1 MKPQAET
8 PTSPHSAQGAPR
20 SWTTRRDEK
29 ARRLAAIA
37 DWLEDG
43 ILPATRMT
51 EALELLIR
59 PGDRVVLEG
68 DNQKQADFLSRSLA
82 KADPAKLNNVHLLIS
97 SISRPEH
104 LTLFERGIAHRVD
117 FSFAGPQ
124 SLRVAQLLE
133 DGRLEVGAIHTYV
146 ELYAR
151 MFVDLIP
158 QVALLCAEKA
168 DRHGNLY
175 TGPNTED
182 TPTIAEAAAFSQ
194 GIVVVQVNEIVDELP
209 RVDIP
214 GSWVDVVVQADRPFA
229 VEPLFTRDPR
239 HIGDLQVLTA
249 MMTIKGIYAP
259 YNITSLNHGIGFDT
273 AAIELLLPTYG
284 TSLGLKGKICRNWT
298 LNPHPTLI
306 PAIESGW
313 VESVHCFG
321 SEVGMEA
328 YIAARPDVFFTGSD
342 GTLRSN
348 RVLCQL
354 AGQYGVDLF
363 IGSTLQI
370 DADANSSTV
379 TRGRLAGF
387 GGAPNMGHDPRGR
400 RHASD
405 AWLKLLKASGP
416 QPAIA
421 RGHKL
426 VVQLV
431 ETWKKGGEP
440 TFVDELDAIAVGE
453 KSGMPIAPVM
463 IYGDDVSHVVT
474 EEGIAHLHRA
484 QGIDERRA
492 ALAAVAGVTPI
503 GLRAQPQKTGE
514 LRRRGIVQFPE
525 DLGIRRGDAKR
536 SLLAARSI
544 DDLVTWSG
552 GLYTPPARFRSW

>member
-1 MKPQAET
+1 
-8 PTSPHSAQGAPR
+8 
-20 SWTTRRDEK
+20 
-29 ARRLAAIA
+29 
-37 DWLEDG
+37 
-43 ILPATRMT
+43 
-51 EALELLIR
+51 
-59 PGDRVVLEG
+59 
-68 DNQKQADFLSRSLA
+68 
-82 KADPAKLNNVHLLIS
+82 
-97 SISRPEH
+97 
-104 LTLFERGIAHRVD
+104 
-117 FSFAGPQ
+117 
-124 SLRVAQLLE
+124 
-133 DGRLEVGAIHTYV
+133 
-146 ELYAR
+146 
-151 MFVDLIP
+151 
-158 QVALLCAEKA
+158 
-168 DRHGNLY
+168 
-175 TGPNTED
+175 
-182 TPTIAEAAAFSQ
+182 
-194 GIVVVQVNEIVDELP
+194 LP

-214 GSWVDVVVQADRPFA
+214 GSWVDVVVVADRPFA

-249 MMTIKGIYAP
+249 MMTIRGIYEA
-259 YNITSLNHGIGFDT
+259 YGVTSLNHGIGFDT
-273 AAIELLLPTYG
+273 AAIELILPTYG
-284 TSLGLKGKICRNWT
+284 AELGLKGKICRNWT

-342 GTLRSN
+342 GSLRSN

-400 RHASD
+400 RHATEP
-405 AWLKLLKASGP
+405 WLKLLTAQAQTQTQAQGSERA
-416 QPAIA
+416 AIA

-426 VVQLV
+426 VVQLA
-431 ETWKKGGEP
+431 ETYKKGGEP
-440 TFVDELDAIAVGE
+440 TFVDELDAVAVGA
-453 KSGMPIAPVM
+453 KSGMAIAPVM

-474 EEGIAHLHRA
+474 EEGIAYLHKA
-484 QGIDERRA
+484 QGIEERRA

-503 GLRAQPQKTGE
+503 GLRAKPERTAE
-514 LRRRGIVQFPE
+514 LRRRGIVAYPE
-525 DLGIRRGDAKR
+525 DLGIRRAQAKR

-544 DDLVTWSG
+544 DDLVAWSG
-552 GLYTPPARFRSW
+552 DLYAPPARFRSW